1 MAGVYIADD
10 TGCSIRRVDARG
22 ADAVYEWTIGEK
34 PAGLSVTGGHVLVTC
49 RDSGRLKLFTRDGG
63 LVQEVQLDV
72 SQGRP
77 CHAVQLAPSRSELP
91 VNK

>member
-1 MAGVYIADD
+1 MCVCIADD

-34 PAGLSVTGGHVLVTC
+34 PAGLSVTGGNVLVTC
-49 RDSGRLKLFTRDGG
+49 RDSGRLMMFTKDGV
-63 LVQEVQLDV
+63 LVQQIPLNV

-77 CHAVQLAPSRSELP
+77 CHSVQLAPSRLELRA
-91 VNK
+91 NN